1 MLRIS
6 MVTEHHPGELRIIQG
21 KNSPIS
27 LFHCTQQRKQQL
39 DYSSYVTVMSCRWN
53 VNAQRTSL
61 TFLKVFSVSPT
72 SNRGVV
78 YPRGKAGGTCPWP
91 LSGGGAFVLPSW
103 PSGCASSRY
112 TVLVCTT
119 VLSSVSPHFYQL
131 QRISCLVLM
140 TGNLLT

>member
-78 YPRGKAGGTCPWP
+78 YPRGRRGAPVHGLCPAGGGR
-91 LSGGGAFVLPSW
+91 LSYLLDLRAVQFLGIRYSCAQQLVRCHHTFISYSAFRAW
-103 PSGCASSRY
+103 Y
-112 TVLVCTT
+112 
-119 VLSSVSPHFYQL
+119 
-131 QRISCLVLM
+131 
-140 TGNLLT
+140 